1 MSDPHLVMLP
11 FKPNKTQTPFRFASE
26 FNMHGNEEHNEDGKV
41 EVDLVVALEL
51 QPIELEVISSIRIS
65 SNVTNGFGEAKGTT
79 LVIAFVPA
87 EVTVVSSETINKM
100 LSDTTIKDKHANPLV
115 ESSME
120 EGILII
126 IQLKPIANLVTIA
139 PSFTIPII
147 DPR

>member
-1 MSDPHLVMLP
+1 
-11 FKPNKTQTPFRFASE
+11 
-26 FNMHGNEEHNEDGKV
+26 MHGNEEHNEDGKV

-100 LSDTTIKDKHANPLV
+100 LSDTTIKDKHANPLI

-126 IQLKPIANLVTIA
+126 IQLKPIANLVTIT
-139 PSFTIPII
+139 PSFTIPIV